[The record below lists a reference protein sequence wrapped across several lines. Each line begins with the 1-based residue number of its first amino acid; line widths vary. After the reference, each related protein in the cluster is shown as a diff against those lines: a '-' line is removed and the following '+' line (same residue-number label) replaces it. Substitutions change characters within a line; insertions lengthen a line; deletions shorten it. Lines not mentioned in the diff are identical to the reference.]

1 MKEKAL
7 KLLSYLL
14 VAAVASAATFGAI
27 LWFWGGN
34 SKLDELEYVIY
45 DYYIE
50 DVDFEAIEEIEI
62 PAVIYGPIGKE
73 YHQWTERVNKKSLLE
88 VVPAVT
94 QQLFEHL
101 WKK

>member
-1 MKEKAL
+1 MYSL
-7 KLLSYLL
+7 
-14 VAAVASAATFGAI
+14 
-27 LWFWGGN
+27 
-34 SKLDELEYVIY
+34 
-45 DYYIE
+45 
-50 DVDFEAIEEIEI
+50 DFEAIEEIGI

-101 WKK
+101 WAK